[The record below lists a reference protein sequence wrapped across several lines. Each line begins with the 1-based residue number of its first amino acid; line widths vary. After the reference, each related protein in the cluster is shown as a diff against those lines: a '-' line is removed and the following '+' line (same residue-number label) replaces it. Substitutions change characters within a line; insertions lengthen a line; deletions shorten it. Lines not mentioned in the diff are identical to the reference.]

1 MTDPEL
7 RTRALTLAMEYKQS
21 GLRAHPCDHLVPLT
35 KLAEMFYLFL
45 KEENYKVLEAEIN
58 EYIRVELEKYN
69 TSLQQRGAVE
79 VFPYSN
85 RII

>member
-21 GLRAHPCDHLVPLT
+21 GTCDHFVPLM
-35 KLAEMFYLFL
+35 KLAKMFYLFL

-58 EYIRVELEKYN
+58 EYIKVELEKYN

-79 VFPYSN
+79 AFPYSN